1 MGGGVTMRRREEIA
15 AAELELFEKAWYD
28 RHLALEESGERSG
41 DLETLREARRAAE
54 GIRRDYGEDALGP
67 YTDFEWGMLLG
78 RLSALRW
85 VLGDDWDSVY

>member
-1 MGGGVTMRRREEIA
+1 MRSREEIA

-28 RHLALEESGERSG
+28 RHLALGESGDRSG
-41 DLETLREARRAAE
+41 DPETLREARRAAE
-54 GIRRDYGEDALGP
+54 GIKRDYGEDPLGP